1 MKLYEY
7 EGKELFRRFGIPVPE
22 GTLVRTGEEAQR
34 AAIRIGKEVMVKSQ
48 ILAGGRGKAGGIK
61 VAKTPEDAEKV
72 AHDILGTELQG
83 YKVSSLLVEEKL
95 DITNETYMG
104 ITVDDENGVPRAIVS
119 AEGGVEI
126 EEVARKNPEKIASA
140 LINPLYGIRSYG
152 AINLVRQI
160 GLTREA
166 LISAGKILSQLYN
179 LFASYDARIVEI
191 NPLVITNEGKMIAAD
206 SRCEID
212 DNSLLKHPEFK
223 DLRIQRIENPWEREG
238 VKGGVNY
245 VDLEGNI
252 AVMANGAGLTMSML
266 DIVKAGGGDP
276 ACFLDVGGGLSRERM
291 KNGVGLLL
299 KRAGA
304 DQRIKVIILM
314 VRMMISPP
322 DAVAEGIMEAI
333 NEVKVETPI
342 IAVIRGREPYEKRV
356 RELLKNV
363 EKITLFSSVEE
374 GIREAIE
381 IARDR
386 NGYIC

>member
-22 GTLVRTGEEAQR
+22 GTLVRTGEETQR

-104 ITVDDENGVPRAIVS
+104 ITVDDENGVPIAIVS

-140 LINPLYGIRSYG
+140 LINPLYGIRSYR

-333 NEVKVETPI
+333 KEVKVETPI

-363 EKITLFSSVEE
+363 EKITLFPSVEE